1 MRLSFF
7 PIIVNL
13 RELDVG
19 GTGVNIRFL
28 ESFVWVAR
36 LNSFRAAAEK
46 LNVSQA
52 TISSRIATLEDELQC
67 RLFDRD
73 RNDVALSAQ
82 GAALMPKALNVLQA
96 EQDLKNSLSEPQDM
110 VGRVRIGIIESI
122 VHTWMGQF
130 LNRISQSFPKLE
142 FELTVESTPNLQGLL
157 QRGSLDVVLQTET
170 ILDENV
176 LNATLSPLRLG
187 WACRKDHPLC
197 DDGPVTLKDIAEHQ
211 IVTFTRGSRPHLS
224 VLTLFENANLRNRQ
238 IHCVTSLAAIAQFVR
253 AGLGVATVPTRFL
266 EDSQLGGEFR
276 LLDVDDTPPP
286 LHLVASWHREAS
298 AGAIGELVQI
308 AEQVSREYAARI
320 YSS

>member
-1 MRLSFF
+1 M
-7 PIIVNL
+7 
-13 RELDVG
+13 
-19 GTGVNIRFL
+19 NIRFL

-36 LNSFRAAAEK
+36 ISSFRAAAEK

-73 RNDVALSAQ
+73 RNDVALSAH
-82 GAALMPKALNVLQA
+82 GSALMPKALNVLQA
-96 EQDLKNSLSEPQDM
+96 EQDLKNCLSEPQDM

-157 QRGSLDVVLQTET
+157 QRGSLDIVLQTET
-170 ILDENV
+170 ILDESV
-176 LNATLSPLRLG
+176 LNSTLSPLHLG

-197 DDGPVTLKDIAEHQ
+197 EGPVMLKDIADHQ

-224 VLTLFENANLRNRQ
+224 VLTLFENANLQNRQ

-266 EDSQLGGEFR
+266 EDGQLGSEFC
-276 LLDVDDTPPP
+276 LLDVADTPPP
-286 LHLVASWHREAS
+286 LDLVASWHREAS

-320 YSS
+320 CPS

>member
-1 MRLSFF
+1 M
-7 PIIVNL
+7 
-13 RELDVG
+13 
-19 GTGVNIRFL
+19 NIRFL

-36 LNSFRAAAEK
+36 LKSFRAAAEK

-82 GAALMPKALNVLQA
+82 GSALMPKALNVLQA
-96 EQDLKNSLSEPQDM
+96 EQDLKNSLSEPRDI

-130 LNRISQSFPKLE
+130 LNRISQRFPKLE
-142 FELTVESTPNLQGLL
+142 LELTVESTPNLQGLL

-170 ILDENV
+170 ILDESV
-176 LNATLSPLRLG
+176 MNAALSPLRLG
-187 WACRKDHPLC
+187 WACCKDHPLC
-197 DDGPVTLKDIAEHQ
+197 DRPVALKDIAEHQ

-238 IHCVTSLAAIAQFVR
+238 IHCVTSLAAIAQFIR

-266 EDSQLGGEFR
+266 EDGHLSGEFC
-276 LLDVDDTPPP
+276 LLDTKDVPPP
-286 LHLVASWHREAS
+286 LDLVASWHREAR
-298 AGAIGELVQI
+298 AGAIGDLVEI
-308 AEQVSREYAARI
+308 AEQVSQEYAARLL
-320 YSS
+320 

>member
-1 MRLSFF
+1 M
-7 PIIVNL
+7 
-13 RELDVG
+13 E
-19 GTGVNIRFL
+19 T
-28 ESFVWVAR
+28 FVWVAR

-52 TISSRIATLEDELQC
+52 TISSRIATLESELQC

-73 RNDVALSAQ
+73 RNDVAVSAQ
-82 GAALMPKALNVLQA
+82 GSALLQKALNVLQA
-96 EQDLKNSLSEPQDM
+96 EQELKNALSEPQDM
-110 VGRVRIGIIESI
+110 VGRVRVGIIESI

-187 WACRKDHPLC
+187 WACSKDHPLC
-197 DDGPVTLKDIAEHQ
+197 EQPVTLKDIADHQ

-224 VLTLFENANLRNRQ
+224 VLTLFENANLSYRQ

-266 EDSQLGGEFR
+266 EDGQLGGEFR
-276 LLDVDDTPPP
+276 LLDVQDAPPP
-286 LHLVASWHREAS
+286 LNLVASWHREAS

-320 YSS
+320 HSS